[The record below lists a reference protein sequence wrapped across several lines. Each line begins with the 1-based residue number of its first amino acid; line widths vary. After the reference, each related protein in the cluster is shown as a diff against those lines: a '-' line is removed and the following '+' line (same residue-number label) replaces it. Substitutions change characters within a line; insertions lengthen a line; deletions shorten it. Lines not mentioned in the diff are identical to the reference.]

1 MDEQSRSNVLGWL
14 GGQVERIRNYHD
26 MYNLHLFR
34 LAAQERVP
42 IVDIT
47 SPFLVNTDNTPC
59 LCEDGVHPSA
69 LGHDMIATQILQNW
83 KHLLSS
89 F

>member
-1 MDEQSRSNVLGWL
+1 MRIKGLGIRGL
-14 GGQVERIRNYHD
+14 GIRG
-26 MYNLHLFR
+26 L
-34 LAAQERVP
+34 RVGG
-42 IVDIT
+42 
-47 SPFLVNTDNTPC
+47 LRMENWGN
-59 LCEDGVHPSA
+59 EDGVHPSA